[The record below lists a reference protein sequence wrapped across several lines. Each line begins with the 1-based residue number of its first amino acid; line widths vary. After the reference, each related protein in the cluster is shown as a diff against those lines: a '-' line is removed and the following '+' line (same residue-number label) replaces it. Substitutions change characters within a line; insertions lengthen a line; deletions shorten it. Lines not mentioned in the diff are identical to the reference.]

1 MTETLLPATTDN
13 AITITVPDADMA
25 DAIETMIRFV
35 RLVPTMPK
43 LASWYLCRSRH
54 TDAWVLRVHSG
65 FHGNEAAD
73 IDAIREWATALDG
86 GTTQLSDERGTEEF
100 GYRELSAH
108 GTLGGHTEVVI
119 WDHIAC
125 TDTED

>member
-13 AITITVPDADMA
+13 AISITVPDAEMA
-25 DAIETMIRFV
+25 DAIETLIQFS
-35 RLVPTMPK
+35 LLAPTMPK
-43 LASWYLCRSRH
+43 LAAWSLRRSSTSTWKVR
-54 TDAWVLRVHSG
+54 AMSG

-73 IDAIREWATALDG
+73 IDAIREWATVLDG
-86 GTTQLSDERGTEEF
+86 GTTQLSDEHGTEEF

>member
-1 MTETLLPATTDN
+1 MTETLLPTNDT
-13 AITITVPDADMA
+13 AISVTVPDAQMA
-25 DAIETMIRFV
+25 DAVKTMIRFAS
-35 RLVPTMPK
+35 LAPTMPK
-43 LASWYLCRSRH
+43 VA
-54 TDAWVLRVHSG
+54 AWSLRRNNTGTWKVRAMSG

-73 IDAIREWATALDG
+73 IDAIREWAAVLDG
-86 GTTQLSDERGTEEF
+86 GVTQLSDEQGTEEF

>member
-13 AITITVPDADMA
+13 AISITVTDAEMA
-25 DAIETMIRFV
+25 DAIETLIQFS
-35 RLVPTMPK
+35 LLAPTMPK
-43 LASWYLCRSRH
+43 LAAWSLRRSSTGTWKVR
-54 TDAWVLRVHSG
+54 AMSG

-73 IDAIREWATALDG
+73 IDAIREWATVLDG
-86 GTTQLSDERGTEEF
+86 GTTQLSDEHGTEEF